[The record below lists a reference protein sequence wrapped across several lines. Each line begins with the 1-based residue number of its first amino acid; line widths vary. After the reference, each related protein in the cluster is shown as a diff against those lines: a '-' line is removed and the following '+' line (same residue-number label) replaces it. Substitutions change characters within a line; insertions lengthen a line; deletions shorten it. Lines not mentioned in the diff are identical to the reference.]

1 MSEAATRPTIRG
13 RRTEAALEQAAR
25 TVIARK
31 GFFNTTIAD
40 ITRVAKRSPASF
52 YNYFDSKE
60 DLLAKLAEDFKEAA
74 KERAIGAYRHGVHPR
89 TLIEESARAH
99 WQTYKEQ
106 LAVMIGVFQLAMTNE
121 EFAHRWRELCG
132 EAIEAVAG
140 TVERAQRDGY
150 CPGANPR
157 LVGSA
162 VVAMLNQ
169 FSYVWLAEGGE
180 AVDVDFDEEQAIQT
194 LAEVWYRSIYW
205 KPDREPAK
213 KSPKSSGTSRRRT
226 S

>member
-1 MSEAATRPTIRG
+1 MSEATSRPTIRG
-13 RRTEAALEQAAR
+13 RRTEAALERAAR
-25 TVIARK
+25 AVIARK

-60 DLLAKLAEDFKEAA
+60 DLLGKLAEDFKEAA
-74 KERAIGAYRHGVHPR
+74 KEREIGAYRYGVPPR
-89 TLIEESARAH
+89 RLIEESTRAH

-121 EFAHRWRELCG
+121 EFAHRWRALCA

-194 LAEVWYRSIYW
+194 LAEVWYRAIYW
-205 KPDREPAK
+205 KPDN
-213 KSPKSSGTSRRRT
+213 SSITNRRRT